1 MSALRVL
8 PGSAPRESDSGAG
21 LARVGACPFGARA
34 SAEAEGGNRARECPR
49 QDWSRRNPVRR
60 GGHHAPVAPLP
71 TPRRP
76 PSRTGRSRA
85 TAWDGVR
92 LSAANRDRLLLKT
105 PSPGPPFGTGPENPR
120 IQTIPAFRVRA
131 ARSRPHHRLI
141 QCGAQPPQFF
151 HSHRPTH
158 GISDTPELPQPTPVI
173 DRSCANRLPLS
184 TGAPATDPRY
194 RPELPPQTPVIDR
207 SSRRRLPL
215 STGAPAADPRYRPE
229 LLQPT
234 PVIDRSSRRRLPLST
249 GASTTDSRYRP
260 ELPPQTPFI
269 DRSSRRRSPLSTGAP
284 AADSRYRPELPPQTP
299 VIDRSSRHR
308 PPLSTGASATDPL
321 YRPELP
327 PQIPVIDRSC
337 QETPR
342 FTQLG
347 DTYFYAPEVVKRHLR
362 LGHLATDKTGPPDPG
377 RVDIRN
383 SKQRFVLFAAVVFE
397 PAEDVGDLGDQ
408 VARPGGDAVGGS
420 GNADQR

>member
-158 GISDTPELPQPTPVI
+158 GISDTPGAPAADPGYRPELRQPTPAI
-173 DRSCANRLPLS
+173 DRSARHRLPLS

-215 STGAPAADPRYRPE
+215 STGAPATDPRYRPE
-229 LLQPT
+229 LPPPT

-249 GASTTDSRYRP
+249 GASAT
-260 ELPPQTPFI
+260 
-269 DRSSRRRSPLSTGAP
+269 
-284 AADSRYRPELPPQTP
+284 DSRYRPELPPQTP
-299 VIDRSSRHR
+299 VIDRSFRRRS
-308 PPLSTGASATDPL
+308 PLSTGAPAADPR
-321 YRPELP
+321 YRPELSRDT
-327 PQIPVIDRSC
+327 QI
-337 QETPR
+337 
-342 FTQLG
+342 
-347 DTYFYAPEVVKRHLR
+347 YAVGRHLLLR
-362 LGHLATDKTGPPDPG
+362 TRGCQATSKTGP
-377 RVDIRN
+377 
-383 SKQRFVLFAAVVFE
+383 
-397 PAEDVGDLGDQ
+397 LGD
-408 VARPGGDAVGGS
+408 R
-420 GNADQR
+420 

>member
-158 GISDTPELPQPTPVI
+158 GISDTPS
-173 DRSCANRLPLS
+173 RSAEHASIPDSPPRWEMWNS
-184 TGAPATDPRY
+184 TLEG
-194 RPELPPQTPVIDR
+194 V
-207 SSRRRLPL
+207 RR
-215 STGAPAADPRYRPE
+215 TG
-229 LLQPT
+229 
-234 PVIDRSSRRRLPLST
+234 
-249 GASTTDSRYRP
+249 
-260 ELPPQTPFI
+260 
-269 DRSSRRRSPLSTGAP
+269 
-284 AADSRYRPELPPQTP
+284 
-299 VIDRSSRHR
+299 
-308 PPLSTGASATDPL
+308 
-321 YRPELP
+321 
-327 PQIPVIDRSC
+327 
-337 QETPR
+337 TPR
-342 FTQLG
+342 CSGICWGELHAVAAELHAVAGSVGGDSTLERVLG
-347 DTYFYAPEVVKRHLR
+347 FPTRASRK
-362 LGHLATDKTGPPDPG
+362 
-377 RVDIRN
+377 
-383 SKQRFVLFAAVVFE
+383 AAVRVS
-397 PAEDVGDLGDQ
+397 
-408 VARPGGDAVGGS
+408 RPS
-420 GNADQR
+420 GRGADQRSALQAVPALLLGWRYAVSSPCGRRCRCEHRRSRATPD

>member
-1 MSALRVL
+1 MSGRRL
-8 PGSAPRESDSGAG
+8 GSARG
-21 LARVGACPFGARA
+21 
-34 SAEAEGGNRARECPR
+34 EAEGAER
-49 QDWSRRNPVRR
+49 
-60 GGHHAPVAPLP
+60 
-71 TPRRP
+71 
-76 PSRTGRSRA
+76 
-85 TAWDGVR
+85 
-92 LSAANRDRLLLKT
+92 
-105 PSPGPPFGTGPENPR
+105 
-120 IQTIPAFRVRA
+120 
-131 ARSRPHHRLI
+131 
-141 QCGAQPPQFF
+141 
-151 HSHRPTH
+151 
-158 GISDTPELPQPTPVI
+158 PELPQPTPVI

-207 SSRRRLPL
+207 SSRH
-215 STGAPAADPRYRPE
+215 RP
-229 LLQPT
+229 
-234 PVIDRSSRRRLPLST
+234 
-249 GASTTDSRYRP
+249 
-260 ELPPQTPFI
+260 
-269 DRSSRRRSPLSTGAP
+269 PLSTGAP
-284 AADSRYRPELPPQTP
+284 AADSRYRPELPPQTR
-299 VIDRSSRHR
+299 VIDRSSCSRL
-308 PPLSTGASATDPL
+308 PLSTGASATDSRYRPELPPQTPVIDRSARHRPL

-420 GNADQR
+420 GNADQRRVDPA